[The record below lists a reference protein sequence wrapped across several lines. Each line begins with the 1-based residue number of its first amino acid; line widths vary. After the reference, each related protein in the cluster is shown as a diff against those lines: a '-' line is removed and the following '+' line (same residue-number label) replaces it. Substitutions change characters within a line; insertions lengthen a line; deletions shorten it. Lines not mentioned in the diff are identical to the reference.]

1 MKFAIL
7 CGATRRRYGCGG
19 RRVGATGR
27 AGERERYCIEVIDH
41 SGSNPWLCRFETYE
55 QCLASK
61 TSPQDKC
68 WLNPYLAFQQR
79 R

>member
-1 MKFAIL
+1 MKYAIL
-7 CGATRRRYGCGG
+7 AGLLAGGVIAASGAFAQQAV
-19 RRVGATGR
+19 RVN
-27 AGERERYCIEVIDH
+27 ERYCVEVFDSTGVH
-41 SGSNPWLCRFETYE
+41 PLLCRFETYE
-55 QCLASK
+55 QCLLSK